1 MAKSSHLPM
10 LIVLYASSFVAAF
23 NENLVN
29 VALVDI
35 SQAYEIGYTTAQWL
49 VTGYMI
55 VTCVIVAVM
64 AFLLQRFTLRK
75 LYFFAFACFIIGE
88 GVCMIAPAFPLLLVA
103 RLLQAVGSGVFI
115 PIMMTTV
122 LALAPRERMGTLLAI
137 GGACITLGPAF
148 APVISGALTT
158 LFGWRAIFAA
168 PALASIVCALAG
180 LKTFVNYREVGPAK
194 LDIPSLVWATLGLTL
209 TVFGLSELL
218 SNTAIALACLA
229 IGIVAL
235 ALFARRQLRIEHPML
250 NLQPMAKPRFAVAV
264 ALALITMM
272 MSFSTGVVL
281 PMYLESAFGFSALMA
296 GVVLLPAI
304 IFAAISSIAG
314 GRIMDAFGPWPLLAI
329 SYGITTIGQ
338 IAITLCGNGI
348 ALAGV
353 IAGAI
358 AVYVGTGASMAPT
371 QTAGLQILPGD
382 QHPDGV
388 SIMSVILM
396 VAGSVGP
403 SLFIG
408 VMSAGEHA
416 ALLAGASA
424 RNAAASGFTHAIIVA
439 AIIAFVGFAI
449 AAVYSWRCRKR

>member
-1 MAKSSHLPM
+1 M
-10 LIVLYASSFVAAF
+10 
-23 NENLVN
+23 
-29 VALVDI
+29 
-35 SQAYEIGYTTAQWL
+35 
-49 VTGYMI
+49 
-55 VTCVIVAVM
+55 
-64 AFLLQRFTLRK
+64 
-75 LYFFAFACFIIGE
+75 
-88 GVCMIAPAFPLLLVA
+88 
-103 RLLQAVGSGVFI
+103 
-115 PIMMTTV
+115 
-122 LALAPRERMGTLLAI
+122 
-137 GGACITLGPAF
+137 
-148 APVISGALTT
+148 
-158 LFGWRAIFAA
+158 
-168 PALASIVCALAG
+168 
-180 LKTFVNYREVGPAK
+180 
-194 LDIPSLVWATLGLTL
+194 
-209 TVFGLSELL
+209 
-218 SNTAIALACLA
+218 
-229 IGIVAL
+229 
-235 ALFARRQLRIEHPML
+235 
-250 NLQPMAKPRFAVAV
+250 
-264 ALALITMM
+264 
-272 MSFSTGVVL
+272 
-281 PMYLESAFGFSALMA
+281 
-296 GVVLLPAI
+296 
-304 IFAAISSIAG
+304 
-314 GRIMDAFGPWPLLAI
+314 LAI

-338 IAITLCGNGI
+338 IAIALCGNGI